1 MPTDYT
7 TDEQGDTLGAI
18 NTPDL
23 KPSLKSGRRAI
34 KDAKQAFNII
44 RNLEEAARERN
55 TKNARIMAKYNAE
68 KPYTQSELEAEGLGW
83 KSNFT
88 TKPLPMLIDKV
99 APRFSKAIDGVK
111 YLTNSALSNDF
122 PGASVKT
129 EVFRREITKLIRAR
143 PGWRSL
149 ISEIAQENALFGY
162 TSLAWLDEFS
172 WFPKHF
178 RQDAFFI
185 PSGTKQLPN
194 SAQVVAFRET
204 LLIHELFDL
213 IDNPEAAKAAG
224 WNIKNTVAAINSA
237 MPDDRRSRHASWERV
252 YEDLIRE
259 ANVGLS
265 HESGARSITLWHLL
279 ATEHTGK
286 VSHYILREPS
296 EGLGGNRDNN
306 MTSEDE
312 GSGKALFE
320 REDRFENMAKAVA
333 FFSFQQGN
341 ATLHGSKGIGREIY
355 AIAAMVDRSRNE
367 VVDRLNLAGK
377 IIVQGDDKAL
387 RRFKMSVVGSALLI
401 GQGYQISE
409 RKIESGV
416 REFLELDQFL
426 TGLLDQMAGATTPK
440 AFEGDRVTKAQV
452 DLFAAREEE
461 SRDNI
466 ISRFLTQFA
475 DMMSTM
481 QQRICN
487 PDVADEDA
495 QDFQKRMLQVME
507 RSELEELAK
516 QPVASTVKDYTETER
531 QQLVLIAQEGRG
543 NPLYNQK
550 ELERQKISAILNEEL
565 ANQLLLPDNDPAV
578 TAEQVRQ
585 QSMEMLILVGQ
596 AGQVPVSPR
605 DNHMVHLQVM
615 APAMESAAEQAATQ
629 GVQGLEVLQALLAH
643 AEQHFAGAQQSGAPP
658 DQLKQIG
665 DFLKNLRKAVEQL
678 NQLEAQQQAQ
688 AQQVP
693 PEMAGQL
700 PPEAGPAAVPAPQP
714 PTPAPV

>member
-1 MPTDYT
+1 MPKDYQM
-7 TDEQGDTLGAI
+7 DEQGDTLGAI

-34 KDAKQAFNII
+34 KDAQQAFNIV

-99 APRFSKAIDGVK
+99 APRFSKAIESVK
-111 YLTNSALSNDF
+111 FLTNSALPNEY
-122 PGASVKT
+122 PGAAVKT
-129 EVFRREITKLIRAR
+129 EAFRREITKLIRAR
-143 PGWRSL
+143 PGWQNM
-149 ISEIAQENALFGY
+149 IAEIAQENALFGY
-162 TSLAWLDEFS
+162 TCLAWLDEFS

-178 RQDAFFI
+178 RQDSFFV

-194 SAQVVAFRET
+194 SAQIVALRET

-213 IDNPEAAKAAG
+213 IENSEAARTAG
-224 WNIKNTVAAINSA
+224 WNIENTVNAINSA
-237 MPDDRRSRHASWERV
+237 IPDDRRSRHSSWERV

-265 HESGARSITLWHLL
+265 HESGARSINLWHLL

-296 EGLGGNRDNN
+296 DGFVGNRNEGV
-306 MTSEDE
+306 MSEK
-312 GSGKALFE
+312 SMSTTALFE
-320 REDRFENMAKAVA
+320 REDRFDSMAEGVA

-341 ATLHGSKGIGREIY
+341 STLHGSKGIGREIY

-377 IIVQGDDKAL
+377 IIIQADDKAL
-387 RRFKMSVVGSALLI
+387 RRFKMSVVGSALLV
-401 GQGYQISE
+401 GQGYAISE

-475 DMMSTM
+475 DMMTTM
-481 QQRICN
+481 QRRICN

-495 QDFQKRMLQVME
+495 QAFQKRMLQVMD
-507 RSELEELAK
+507 RKELNELAK
-516 QPVASTVKDYTETER
+516 QPVASTVKDYTEVER
-531 QQLVLIAQEGRG
+531 QQIVMIATEARG

-550 ELERQKISAILNEEL
+550 ELERQKISAILNEDL
-565 ANQLLLPDNDPAV
+565 ANQILLPDNDPTVA
-578 TAEQVRQ
+578 AEQIRQ
-585 QSMEMLILVGQ
+585 QQMEMLVLVGQ
-596 AGQVPVSPR
+596 ASEVPVSPR
-605 DNHMVHLQVM
+605 DNHLVHLQVM
-615 APAMESAAEQAATQ
+615 APAMESAAQAATN
-629 GVQGLEVLQALLAH
+629 GTEGLEVLQALLSH
-643 AEQHFAGAQQSGAPP
+643 AEQHLAGAKQTGAPP
-658 DQLKQIG
+658 DVIKEIG
-665 DFLKNLRKAVEQL
+665 TFLSNLRKAVEQL
-678 NQLEAQQQAQ
+678 NQLEAQQQQQMGPMPPQ
-688 AQQVP
+688 AGAG
-693 PEMAGQL
+693 PEAL
-700 PPEAGPAAVPAPQP
+700 PPAEPAAP
-714 PTPAPV
+714 PGPPV